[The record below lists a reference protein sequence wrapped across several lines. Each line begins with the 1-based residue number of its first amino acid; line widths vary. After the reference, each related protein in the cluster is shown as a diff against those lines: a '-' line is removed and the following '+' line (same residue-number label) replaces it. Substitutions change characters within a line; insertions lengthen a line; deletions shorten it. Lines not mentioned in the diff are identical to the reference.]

1 MFVVSDNVAIA
12 TIGAVAT
19 VMVSAVNAAFAWSS
33 NTRSRRNEQHLLD
46 TKADVVKLVSQ
57 TDGITASLVRITG
70 EAEHAKG
77 VIEGESNTATTSSKK
92 N

>member
-1 MFVVSDNVAIA
+1 MAISDNVAIA

-33 NTRSRRNEQHLLD
+33 NIRSKRNEQHLID
-46 TKADVVKLVSQ
+46 AKTDVSKLVTQ
-57 TDGITASLVRITG
+57 TDGITSSLIRLTG

-77 VIEGESNTATTSSKK
+77 VIEGENNTATVSLKK